1 MRDREQLLP
10 SRVHGALSR
19 VGKARIERLSRQFR
33 RNAAHAGN
41 NNKGVCFDVL
51 GVFQSFPGA
60 EAHELNTSRFFVE
73 SQAAQSELVSWAR
86 NVVPQHRSSLQEVI
100 DILRAAD
107 PAAPVDIPTLL
118 ARLEQIAS
126 GFDVYHHCTHLA
138 ETTVPADDPSQRMEV
153 SSD

>member
-33 RNAAHAGN
+33 RNTAHAAN
-41 NNKGVCFDVL
+41 DNRGVCFDVL

-73 SQAAQSELVSWAR
+73 SQAAHRELVTWAR
-86 NVVPQHRSSLQEVI
+86 DVVPEHRRSLQDVI
-100 DILRAAD
+100 AVLRAAD
-107 PAAPVDIPTLL
+107 PAAPVHVDIPTLL

-126 GFDVYHHCTHLA
+126 GFDVYRHCAHLA
-138 ETTVPADDPSQRMEV
+138 GTTVPAEDPPQQM
-153 SSD
+153 DA